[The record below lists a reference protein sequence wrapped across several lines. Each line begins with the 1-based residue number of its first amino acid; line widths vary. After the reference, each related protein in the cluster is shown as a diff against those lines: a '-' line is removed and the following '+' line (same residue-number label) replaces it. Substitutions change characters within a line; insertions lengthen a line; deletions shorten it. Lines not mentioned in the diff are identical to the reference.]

1 MDEPEN
7 TKQLSPIIE
16 HLAMQMASNRVDV
29 AKWGL
34 NLVIF
39 LFAILITIIILTSLG
54 VGIGIV
60 APLAISGLAI
70 AWLVG
75 WRQGRRLYQ
84 RFYDEELSSLQEKP
98 GKEAAASVE
107 QLSSREKQVLSYV
120 AEGYANKRIATELD
134 ISEQTVKNHV
144 TSVLRRLH
152 ANHRTEAVVIAI
164 KQGLISI
171 S

>member
-7 TKQLSPIIE
+7 TKQLSPRIE
-16 HLAMQMASNRVDV
+16 HLAMQMARNRANVT
-29 AKWGL
+29 KWGL
-34 NLVIF
+34 NVAIF
-39 LFAILITIIILTSLG
+39 LFTILITIIILTSQG
-54 VGIGIV
+54 IGIGIV
-60 APLAISGLAI
+60 APLAISGLAM

-84 RFYDEELSSLQEKP
+84 RFYAEELLSLQENP
-98 GKEAAASVE
+98 GKGAAASVS
-107 QLSSREKQVLSYV
+107 QISSREKQILSYV
-120 AEGYANKRIATELD
+120 AQGYTNKRIAFELG
-134 ISEQTVKNHV
+134 ISEQTIKNHV

-152 ANHRTEAVVIAI
+152 ANDRTEAVVTAI

>member
-7 TKQLSPIIE
+7 TKQLSPRIE
-16 HLAMQMASNRVDV
+16 HLAMQVARNR
-29 AKWGL
+29 ANITKWGL
-34 NLVIF
+34 NLAIF
-39 LFAILITIIILTSLG
+39 LFAILITIIILTSQG

-60 APLAISGLAI
+60 APLAILGLAM

-75 WRQGRRLYQ
+75 WRQGRQLYQ
-84 RFYDEELSSLQEKP
+84 RFYAEELLSLQEKP
-98 GKEAAASVE
+98 GKEAAASLV
-107 QLSSREKQVLSYV
+107 QVSSREKEVLSYV
-120 AEGYANKRIATELD
+120 AQGYANKRIATELG

-152 ANHRTEAVVIAI
+152 ANDRTEAVVIAI

>member
-7 TKQLSPIIE
+7 TKQLSPGIE
-16 HLAMQMASNRVDV
+16 HLAMQMARNRANVT
-29 AKWGL
+29 KWGL
-34 NLVIF
+34 NVAIF
-39 LFAILITIIILTSLG
+39 LFAILITIIILTAQ
-54 VGIGIV
+54 GIGIGIS
-60 APLAISGLAI
+60 APLAISGLAM

-84 RFYDEELSSLQEKP
+84 RFYAEELLNLQEKP
-98 GKEAAASVE
+98 GKEAAASVV
-107 QLSSREKQVLSYV
+107 QISSREKQILSYV
-120 AEGYANKRIATELD
+120 AQGYTNKRIAIELG
-134 ISEQTVKNHV
+134 ISEQTIKNHV

-152 ANHRTEAVVIAI
+152 ANDRTEAVVTAI

>member
-7 TKQLSPIIE
+7 TKQLSPRIE
-16 HLAMQMASNRVDV
+16 HLAMQMARNRANVT
-29 AKWGL
+29 KWGL

-39 LFAILITIIILTSLG
+39 LFAILVTIIILTSLG
-54 VGIGIV
+54 MGIGIV

-84 RFYDEELSSLQEKP
+84 RFYAEELLNLQEKP
-98 GKEAAASVE
+98 GKEAAASVG
-107 QLSSREKQVLSYV
+107 QVSSREKQILSYV
-120 AEGYANKRIATELD
+120 AQGYTNKRIAIELG

-152 ANHRTEAVVIAI
+152 ANDRTEAVVIAI
-164 KQGLISI
+164 KQGWISI